1 MSSSQEMTPA
11 PRGAVLNLFRRLH
24 FYIGLFIAP
33 FIFVAALT
41 GTLYVLTPQI
51 EQAIY
56 HDALTTDAHGVAKP
70 LSAQIAA
77 ARQRAGENARI
88 YAVRPAPGPQDTTR
102 VQFSGRNLGPS
113 ESRSLFIDPYT
124 LQVKGDM
131 TVYGTSGVLPL
142 RMWLDQLHRGL
153 LLGDFGRN
161 YSELAASWLWVAA
174 LGGVVLWLGTRPRRS
189 ARKPRRGFTALRHW
203 HVTLGLVL
211 AVGLVF
217 FSVTG
222 LTWSQWAGNNIEKMR
237 SDLGWMTPQV
247 NTALNGDA
255 PAAPADP
262 HADHRGNGEGMTMG
276 DMAMPARKAAPALPN
291 QPDGNWDRALDAARQ
306 AGLHADKLELRQPK
320 TPNQAWTISE
330 IDRSWPSQVDAVSIN
345 PNDFSLVDRV
355 EFAHFPLVAKLT
367 RWGVD
372 AHMGVLFGLPNQ
384 LILALFGFG
393 LCAMIV
399 LGYRM
404 WWIRRPAVPQLSPSQ
419 TLLSAWLAL
428 PRYGQGVSLIVVLAL
443 GYALPLMGIS
453 LLVLVLLDI
462 QRWRSAQRSAQR
474 RVDTAPD
481 KQSPL
486 AIIQARFAVKRKE
499 MRYFLRSVTVL
510 ALIVITVM
518 ANAMIGGVIDQYQIP
533 FSSWSLTMY
542 ITQAMMILLYSTV
555 FTGLLSIP
563 LWYFFLGESDEQGK

>member
-1 MSSSQEMTPA
+1 
-11 PRGAVLNLFRRLH
+11 
-24 FYIGLFIAP
+24 
-33 FIFVAALT
+33 
-41 GTLYVLTPQI
+41 
-51 EQAIY
+51 
-56 HDALTTDAHGVAKP
+56 
-70 LSAQIAA
+70 
-77 ARQRAGENARI
+77 
-88 YAVRPAPGPQDTTR
+88 
-102 VQFSGRNLGPS
+102 
-113 ESRSLFIDPYT
+113 
-124 LQVKGDM
+124 
-131 TVYGTSGVLPL
+131 
-142 RMWLDQLHRGL
+142 
-153 LLGDFGRN
+153 
-161 YSELAASWLWVAA
+161 
-174 LGGVVLWLGTRPRRS
+174 
-189 ARKPRRGFTALRHW
+189 
-203 HVTLGLVL
+203 
-211 AVGLVF
+211 
-217 FSVTG
+217 
-222 LTWSQWAGNNIEKMR
+222 
-237 SDLGWMTPQV
+237 
-247 NTALNGDA
+247 
-255 PAAPADP
+255 
-262 HADHRGNGEGMTMG
+262 
-276 DMAMPARKAAPALPN
+276 
-291 QPDGNWDRALDAARQ
+291 
-306 AGLHADKLELRQPK
+306 
-320 TPNQAWTISE
+320 
-330 IDRSWPSQVDAVSIN
+330 
-345 PNDFSLVDRV
+345 
-355 EFAHFPLVAKLT
+355 
-367 RWGVD
+367 
-372 AHMGVLFGLPNQ
+372 MGVLFGLPNQ

-428 PRYGQGVSLIVVLAL
+428 PHYGQGVSLIVVLAL

-499 MRYFLRSVTVL
+499 MRYFLRSVTVR